1 MTKSKK
7 HVYYRTTALLGAQ
20 QRPYTRSRPNVH
32 IPTKLLAVIV
42 VVVGVLM
49 WVWLDGRWY
58 ISGENIQIIGT
69 NSSATAM
76 DIAVASDL
84 LGWHGFR
91 LRPRAAEAL
100 IVEKVP
106 AITEAQVQCGRFP
119 ANCTIEVIERMPA
132 LNWVT
137 DGATYWVDDTGTA
150 FPTQAVQPDLPTIYG
165 PLLNLEDSQ
174 TLLPVVQGAKSL
186 IELGATPDKLEYNV
200 ERGLIWTDLEGRR
213 VAFGTGPE
221 MAPRWRIYEALVNHL
236 EARNVFPWSIDVRFP
251 GGPTY
256 SLERAW

>member
-20 QRPYTRSRPNVH
+20 QQPYAHARSNVH
-32 IPTKLLAVIV
+32 IPVKLVAALV

-49 WVWLDGRWY
+49 WVWLDDRWY
-58 ISGENIQIIGT
+58 LSGENIQITGT
-69 NSSATAM
+69 NSPATAM

-91 LRPRAAEAL
+91 LHPRAAEAL

-106 AITEAQVQCGRFP
+106 AITAAQVQCGRFP
-119 ANCTIEVIERMPA
+119 ANCVIEVVERTPV

-137 DGATYWVDDTGTA
+137 EGATYLVDDGGMV
-150 FPTQAVQPDLPTIYG
+150 FPTQTVRPDLPVIHG
-165 PLLNLEDSQ
+165 PMLNPEDAQ

-186 IELGATPDKLEYNV
+186 IAIGVAPDKLEYNI
-200 ERGLIWTDLEGRR
+200 ERGLIWTDPEGRR

-221 MAPRWRIYEALVNHL
+221 MEPRWRIYEALVSYL
-236 EARNVFPWSIDVRFP
+236 ETRNVFPWSIDVRFP